1 MIKKLNAWI
10 EAESIS
16 AWIYIMPAFLLLSI
30 FWFYP
35 TIRLFFD
42 SFYEWNGITNR
53 IYIGLE
59 NYKNLLADPAFWQT
73 IKNTFIFILGTVP
86 TGMALSL
93 VLALLTQKYILGRWL
108 FRTAFF
114 TPVVTSLVAA
124 GLIWVWLL
132 NYDYGILNQ
141 MLVSL
146 GLDKIPWL
154 TSEKYAMVSVIVM
167 TIWKDA
173 GYNMIIFL
181 AGLNSIDENL
191 YEAARIDGAN
201 KWQQFKSITWPLL
214 IPTTVFIL
222 ITRIIFTFRTFE
234 QVYAM
239 TKGGPAGSTTVF
251 VYYIYEKAFQ
261 NFELG
266 YASAASILLL
276 IIVLIFTVLQ
286 LKFLKVRY

>member
-1 MIKKLNAWI
+1 MIKKINEWI

-16 AWIYIMPAFLLLSI
+16 AWIYIMPAFLLLSV

-35 TIRLFFD
+35 TLRLFFD

-53 IYIGLE
+53 IYVGLE

-73 IKNTFIFILGTVP
+73 IKNTFIFIWGTVP

-93 VLALLTQKYILGRWL
+93 VLALLTQKYILGRWF

-141 MLVSL
+141 ILLSL
-146 GLDKIPWL
+146 GLDKVPWL
-154 TSEKYAMVSVIVM
+154 TSEKYAMVSVIIM

-173 GYNMIIFL
+173 GFNMIIFL
-181 AGLNSIDENL
+181 AGLNSINENL

-266 YASAASILLL
+266 YASAAAILLL
-276 IIVLIFTVLQ
+276 FIVLILTVLQ
-286 LKFLKVRY
+286 LKF